1 MTRVNLIEPS
11 RLTNRH
17 LVAEYKELSQLIG
30 QVRGMLVAKNGKTL
44 FNRIPPSYTL
54 NTGHVTFFVDK
65 LSYIIKR
72 WSLVEEEMKERGMN
86 AKATLNLEGL
96 PERCFGDYIPTQEAI
111 AIVTARISLRLNE
124 KPHLYPDRELRG
136 W

>member
-30 QVRGMLVAKNGKTL
+30 QVRGMLGAKNGKNL
-44 FNRIPPSYTL
+44 FNRIPPAYTL

-72 WSLVEEEMKERGMN
+72 WSQVGEEMKVRGMN
-86 AKATLNLEGL
+86 AKAVLNLEGL
-96 PERCFGDYIPTQEAI
+96 PERCFGDYNPTPEAI
-111 AIVTARISLRLNE
+111 SIVVARITQRLNE
-124 KPHLYPDRELRG
+124 KPHLYPDKELRG